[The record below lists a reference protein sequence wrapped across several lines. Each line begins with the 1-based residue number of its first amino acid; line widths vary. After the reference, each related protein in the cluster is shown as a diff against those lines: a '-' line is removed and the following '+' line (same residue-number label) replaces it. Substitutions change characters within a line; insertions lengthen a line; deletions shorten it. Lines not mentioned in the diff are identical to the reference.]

1 MPFPGRW
8 LRRKPPPA
16 PLDLV
21 NHAVAGQIDAIAALG
36 VILSARGLV
45 TREETLRRAPVKAVP
60 FGAPLASETSGGSN
74 GVGSSSNCPIAGNHS
89 RSQTVLPRPLRAIGN
104 SSCR

>member
-45 TREETLRRAPVKAVP
+45 TREETRDVRRSKQCRLERRWRAK
-60 FGAPLASETSGGSN
+60 
-74 GVGSSSNCPIAGNHS
+74 
-89 RSQTVLPRPLRAIGN
+89 RPAAQMG
-104 SSCR
+104 